1 MTAAALER
9 LSPSSD
15 TLQASDDVLLHP
27 LEQIRR
33 QVAASLFDEPHEP
46 SAIGRFQVLRVVGA
60 GGMGVVYAAR
70 DPQLDR
76 TVALKL
82 LRPGQLGPLAQQR
95 LLREAQAMARLQH
108 PNVLAVF
115 DAGIH
120 AGQVWLAMEY
130 EGGGTLGD
138 WLRAA
143 PRRWQEVVEVL
154 TQAGRGLAAAH
165 AAGLVHRDFK
175 PANVLVGGGRIRIS
189 DFGLARLGEDA
200 VAEAER
206 TADEHAAALA
216 EPMTRTGAVLGTP
229 AYMAPEQLMGL
240 QATAR
245 SDQFAF
251 CVVLFEALHGHRPF
265 RGETLA
271 QLCEAFAGKELVRP
285 TRALPRALQA
295 VLTRGL
301 QIDPAARY
309 PSMDALL
316 AALARA
322 SASRAWRPALMVA
335 GVAVSSAM
343 AFGAY
348 VYSSKEPPTSSA
360 AVVTE
365 ELGFKYNDRPG
376 KDIDEVW
383 NTERARALRWALPR
397 ARDEVDMLV
406 LALDAYAARWLE
418 VSAKPSATKDQF
430 NWTNTCLADRLT
442 ALDDLVIAAGEG
454 VRESAMLVGNAHE
467 FLPDLADCEQSSQYN
482 TLTSQGFA
490 PTRRMSW
497 RARLLMAGGFG
508 PRALHAARLPELGKG
523 FEALGSAHLLG
534 DARVNAEIELATALL
549 GFHDPTDEPNTYS
562 YTDPR
567 TGERI
572 VHSERQLPPRART
585 LKLLQGI
592 AERSAAAGFADVA
605 ARAWAATAELLEAG
619 PHSERARMAAWDGLR
634 AALAKLP
641 AEHRLRRR
649 LAADLAIFAAAHVR
663 HAVPAGSCVAPD
675 GTLPACEV
683 VRGALDD
690 FATALRGELDPSR
703 RGWLRRQQAAL
714 LEYVGDVAGAAALR
728 QKDAGELD
736 ERSPQE
742 RGYLDFSV
750 GTIVPHTPDTAESL
764 RCTYDHSRCEI
775 DPAVLKGEIDPEALL
790 EGSWFMPDQ
799 EDGQLVGFRVMVAHG
814 SEVMRRLDLAVRDR
828 IVAVDGAPVGPDFM
842 WDTEA
847 VLGRGRLTLTLD
859 RGGTTIER
867 EYVLRAPR
875 AGD

>member
-1 MTAAALER
+1 MTAAAAALT
-9 LSPSSD
+9 PSSD
-15 TLQASDDVLLHP
+15 TLHAPENVLLHP

-46 SAIGRFQVLRVVGA
+46 STIGRFQVLRVIGA

-82 LRPGQLGPLAQQR
+82 LHPGQLGPLAQQR

-115 DAGIH
+115 DAGVH
-120 AGQVWLAMEY
+120 AGQVWIAMEY

-138 WLRAA
+138 WLKAA

-154 TQAGRGLAAAH
+154 AQAGRGLAAAH

-200 VAEAER
+200 LAEAER
-206 TADEHAAALA
+206 TVDEHAAALA

-229 AYMAPEQLMGL
+229 AYMAPEQVMGL
-240 QATAR
+240 GATAR

-251 CVVLFEALHGHRPF
+251 CVVLFEALHGHRPY
-265 RGETLA
+265 RGDSLA
-271 QLCEAFAGKELVRP
+271 QLCEAFARKETAKPARP
-285 TRALPRALQA
+285 VPRAVQA
-295 VLTRGL
+295 VLARGL
-301 QIDPAARY
+301 QIDPAARF

-316 AALARA
+316 AALSRA
-322 SASRAWRPALMVA
+322 SASRAWRPALAVA
-335 GVAVSSAM
+335 GVAVASVMS
-343 AFGAY
+343 FGTY
-348 VYSSKEPPTSSA
+348 VYMLDRPPTPPVA
-360 AVVTE
+360 DAE
-365 ELGFKYNDRPG
+365 ALAFKYNDRPG

-383 NTERARALRWALPR
+383 NADRARALQWAQAQ
-397 ARDEVDMLV
+397 AREEVDMLV
-406 LALDAYAARWLE
+406 VALDAYAARWRE
-418 VSAKPSATKDQF
+418 VAAKPSATKDQF

-442 ALDDLVIAAGEG
+442 ALDDLVTVASEG
-454 VRESAMLVGNAHE
+454 VRESAKLVGHAHE
-467 FLPDLADCEQSSQYN
+467 FLPDVADCEQSSLYN

-490 PTRRMSW
+490 PTRRASW
-497 RARLLMAGGFG
+497 RARLLMAGGFA
-508 PRALHAARLPELGKG
+508 PRALHAALVPELGKG
-523 FEALGSAHLLG
+523 FEALGSAYLLG
-534 DARVNAEIELATALL
+534 DARVNAELELAGALL
-549 GFHDPTDEPNTYS
+549 GFHDPGDESNTYS

-572 VHSERQLPPRART
+572 VHHERQDPART
-585 LKLLQGI
+585 RTLRLLRGI
-592 AERSAAAGFADVA
+592 AETSAAAGFADVA

-619 PHSERARMAAWDGLR
+619 PHSDQARVAAWDGLR

-663 HAVPAGSCVAPD
+663 HAAPAGSCVAPD
-675 GTLPACEV
+675 GTLPACEA

-690 FATALRGELDPSR
+690 FATAVRGEPDPSR
-703 RGWLRRQQAAL
+703 RGWLHGQQAAL

-728 QKDAGELD
+728 QMSPGELD
-736 ERSPQE
+736 SRSPRD

-750 GTIVPHTPDTAESL
+750 GTIVPHTPALTEGL

-775 DPAVLKGEIDPEALL
+775 DLAFLKGELDPEALL

-799 EDGQLVGFRVMVAHG
+799 EDGQLVAFRVMVGHG
-814 SEVMRRLDLAVRDR
+814 SEVMRRLDLRTRDR
-828 IVAVDGAPVGPDFM
+828 VVAVDGAPVTQDFW
-842 WDTEA
+842 WDPEA
-847 VLGRGRLTLTLD
+847 ALTRGRLTLTID
-859 RGGTTIER
+859 RAGATLER
-867 EYVLRAPR
+867 EYVLRSPSATH
-875 AGD
+875 